1 MTTNAVL
8 SVSLYSTEI
17 KTLRTLLLYDLIL
30 LHTEQLVIKE
40 DLHVTI
46 SKCKGISSY
55 YVNATYISFPSRE
68 AKTHRFG

>member
-40 DLHVTI
+40 DLHVPI

-55 YVNATYISFPSRE
+55 YVNETYISFPSRE

>member
-40 DLHVTI
+40 DLHVPI

-55 YVNATYISFPSRE
+55 YVETYISFPSRE